1 MFSKILMM
9 RTLFIVEAGVAS
21 SILMYVGMRGKFDR
35 LRIVPGVSIAGIDV
49 SNLTDVEAKST
60 LQPLL
65 DAQVTSE
72 IIIRHPSKPDCW
84 RKSLQ
89 SLAFTVDADKAII
102 DALAL
107 GGTENVVEKLVLGD
121 KPRQVDIVLNL
132 TVPESRWRPWLRTIA
147 HQLNRQPLD
156 AHAFSKQGVGLTI
169 DRKSQPGERVDIEQ
183 TWAHILADSDRSLIN
198 GADTPIVLNMV
209 PAKIETKD
217 LASLGTLRS
226 AYFTNY
232 SSSSINRKHN
242 LWIAAQ
248 KLDGKFLKPGETFSY
263 NNVVGARTGTNG
275 WKIAH
280 QFQDGQVVDGVGGGV
295 CQSSSTLYNAVL
307 LGGFKIRERHN
318 HSLPVTYLN
327 PGRDASVSYGHL
339 DFRFQNNSD
348 SNVYLSVAADG
359 QKFHVRIYAQTD
371 SVTPRVSIQTTE
383 PFYLPDG
390 SYKVSSRR
398 TLVYPDGKTEFED
411 LGWDKYSKAKPLK
424 PVLALPVSLPTV
436 QKTKPL

>member
-1 MFSKILMM
+1 MFSKIIIV
-9 RTLFIVEAGVAS
+9 RTLFIVEASIASCVLMVAGV
-21 SILMYVGMRGKFDR
+21 RGKFDR
-35 LRIVPGVSIAGIDV
+35 LRIVPGVSIAGVDV
-49 SNLTDVEAKST
+49 SNLTAEEAKNA

-65 DAQVTSE
+65 DAQLTSE
-72 IIIRHPSKPDCW
+72 IVIRHPYKPDIW

-89 SLAFTVDADKAII
+89 SLAFTVDADKAIK

-107 GGTENVVEKLVLGD
+107 GEAENVLEKLVVGD

-156 AHAFSKQGVGLTI
+156 AHAFSKHGVGLTI
-169 DRKSQPGERVDIEQ
+169 DRKSKPGERVEIEQ
-183 TWAHILADSDRSLIN
+183 TWAHILADEDRSLIN
-198 GADTPIVLNMV
+198 GADTPIVISVV

-217 LASLGTLRS
+217 LTSLGTLRS

-242 LWIAAQ
+242 LRIAAQ
-248 KLDGKFLKPGETFSY
+248 KLDGRFLKPGETFSY
-263 NNVVGARTGTNG
+263 NSVVGARTGNNG

-280 QFQDGQVVDGVGGGV
+280 QFQDGQIVDGIGGGV

-318 HSLPVTYLN
+318 HSLPVAYLN

-359 QKFHVRIYAQTD
+359 QKFHVRIYAQTG
-371 SVTPRVSIQTTE
+371 SVTPRVSVQTTE
-383 PFYLPDG
+383 PIYLPDG

-398 TLVYPDGKTEFED
+398 TLVYPDGKTLFED

-424 PVLALPVSLPTV
+424 PVLPLPDPLPTV
-436 QKTKPL
+436 QQTKPL